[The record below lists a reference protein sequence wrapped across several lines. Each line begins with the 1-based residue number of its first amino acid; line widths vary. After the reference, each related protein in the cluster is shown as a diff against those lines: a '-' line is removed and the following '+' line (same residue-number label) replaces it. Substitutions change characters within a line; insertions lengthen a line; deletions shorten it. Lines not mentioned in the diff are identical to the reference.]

1 MESVVTE
8 YMNNCLLCGRP
19 TIDKHHLLF
28 GRGIRPLADD
38 DKLIIPV
45 CRECHNLIH
54 SDPRVGNLSKIL
66 GQIVWEKTN
75 DGDRESFIRR
85 YGKSYT

>member
-1 MESVVTE
+1 MDSVVTE

-19 TIDKHHLLF
+19 TMDKHHLLF

-75 DGDRESFIRR
+75 NGSREDFIRR